1 MKTMVKM
8 FVAIMAFALVLFAF
22 AGCNFTP
29 DTAECEHAFSEAT
42 CEAPKTCTLCGVT
55 EGEALTHAEEE
66 LASKDATCTEAGLT
80 EGRKCSACGE
90 ILVAQEEIPALGHT
104 EEILVGKDAT
114 CTEAGLTDG
123 KKCSVCDEIL
133 VAQEEIPA
141 LGHTEEVLNGEAP
154 TCTETGLTDGKKCSV
169 CYEILV
175 MQEEIP
181 MAAHIEEV
189 IAGKPATCT
198 ETGLTDGKKCSACGE
213 VLVAQEEIP
222 VVAHSEEVIAGK
234 AATCTETGLT
244 DGKKCA
250 VCGVTLAEQE
260 IIPASG
266 HKDEDNNF
274 ECDICFADLCIDHL
288 PAEAVEENRIE
299 PTCTAKGSYD
309 LVVKCSQCGEE
320 ISREVKEISEL
331 PHEEENV
338 AGKAPTC
345 TEAGLTDGKKCAVC
359 GKTLVAQ
366 EEIPMASHT
375 EEGVA
380 GKAPTCTE
388 TGLTD
393 GKKCAVCGVTL
404 VAQEEIP
411 MASHTEEIIAGKCA
425 TCTEAGLTEGKK
437 CSACGETLVAQEE
450 IPAGHNIVDGACTA
464 CGYIPNVFAGKQFVA
479 SADASAN
486 MYSATYGYQTITDGI
501 IFEEAKGR
509 YSSKHNGGKIEATI
523 DLGAIY
529 ELDEFKVY
537 LYWNDGVNRFGSG
550 LTIQVL
556 FAGEWTTVIDCKTVE
571 ELQAYWVD
579 NPDSVDKE
587 WLVFDLA
594 GVVAKQVKFT
604 IPGQTSVGWST
615 FYEMECSAR
624 PSAEVEPEPE
634 EPVYVE
640 NIFAG
645 KTFTPTSDALAS
657 VLSASWWKG
666 SGYEGLTDG
675 IKNADNAPGRFSTI
689 MKTTGMMDATID
701 LGGSYELDTLK
712 FYTYDP
718 AAGTGAASLGAS
730 LLIQIYA
737 DGEWKD
743 VVVCADNATLASYLV
758 VNEGTY
764 NDYLEFNLGGVKAE
778 KVRIYISA
786 SASAS
791 GTTYEEIICSG
802 YQK

>member
-66 LASKDATCTEAGLT
+66 LASKDATCTEEGLT

-213 VLVAQEEIP
+213 VFVAQEEIP

-250 VCGVTLAEQE
+250 VCGE
-260 IIPASG
+260 
-266 HKDEDNNF
+266 
-274 ECDICFADLCIDHL
+274 
-288 PAEAVEENRIE
+288 
-299 PTCTAKGSYD
+299 
-309 LVVKCSQCGEE
+309 
-320 ISREVKEISEL
+320 
-331 PHEEENV
+331 
-338 AGKAPTC
+338 
-345 TEAGLTDGKKCAVC
+345 
-359 GKTLVAQ
+359 
-366 EEIPMASHT
+366 
-375 EEGVA
+375 
-380 GKAPTCTE
+380 
-388 TGLTD
+388 
-393 GKKCAVCGVTL
+393 TL

-479 SADASAN
+479 SPDASAN

-509 YSSKHNGGKIEATI
+509 YSSKQNGGKIEATI